1 MKKSLKDIAC
11 TLSLLLVC
19 FLLCLLLHRTLKMDA
34 MIPMIFVLGT
44 FLTSAITDGYVYG
57 TVSALAS
64 VLAVNFAFTF
74 PFFRFDFMAPENLI
88 STVILMVVSLLTCA
102 MTAQLKKQEAIKAES
117 ENERMR
123 ANLLR
128 AVSHDLRT
136 PLTTIYGSSSAMLEN
151 EQSFT
156 DEQKRKMLTGIREDA
171 QWLNRMVENLLSIT
185 KLNSENVKIQKAP
198 IVLDELIDSVLVKF
212 HKRYPEQEISLHLP
226 EELVIIPMDGILIE
240 QVAINILE
248 NAVQHAIGMTELSL
262 SVSVTDKKAIFSV
275 ADNGCG
281 IEESKRK
288 HIFSGYHP
296 SENAT
301 ADRMKTNAGIGLSVC
316 ATIIRAHGGQISA
329 ENRKTGGT
337 IFRFTLDMEDGS
349 HA

>member
-1 MKKSLKDIAC
+1 MKRMLKDIVC
-11 TLSLLLVC
+11 TLSFLLVC
-19 FLLCLLLHRTLKMDA
+19 FALCLFLHNTLKMDT

-44 FLTSAITDGYVYG
+44 FLTSVITDGYVYG
-57 TVSALAS
+57 IVSALAG

-88 STVILMVVSLLTCA
+88 SAGILIVVSLLTCA
-102 MTAQLKKQEAIKAES
+102 MTTQVKKQEAIKAES

-136 PLTTIYGSSSAMLEN
+136 PLTTIYGASSAILEN
-151 EQSFT
+151 EQEFT
-156 DEQKRKMLTGIREDA
+156 TEQKRKMLIGIREDA

-185 KLNSENVKIQKAP
+185 KLNTEKVKIKKSP
-198 IVLDELIDSVLVKF
+198 VVLDELIDSVLVKF
-212 HKRYPEQEISLHLP
+212 HKRYPEQEIILHLP

-240 QVAINILE
+240 QVVINILE
-248 NAVQHAIGMTELSL
+248 NAVQHAVGMTELFL
-262 SVSVTDKKAIFSV
+262 SVSVTDKKAVFSV

-281 IEESKRK
+281 IEESKK
-288 HIFSGYHP
+288 EHIFSGYHSSDNTP
-296 SENAT
+296 V
-301 ADRMKTNAGIGLSVC
+301 DRMKTNAGIGLSVC
-316 ATIIRAHGGQISA
+316 STIIRAHGGHISA
-329 ENRKTGGT
+329 ENRKEGGAL
-337 IFRFTLDMEDGS
+337 FRFTLDMEEAA